1 MTISVAYLRVAR
13 LFACVLLFAAAA
25 SVARGQ
31 FVYTTADGVATI
43 TGYSGP
49 GGAIAIPSVVDGF
62 PVRQIGAKAFM
73 SKDAITSVT
82 MPASIVSIGSEAFA
96 NCTTLSSVTL
106 PDGIQTIAVGTFSNC
121 GSLQRLDFPAGVTNI
136 ENYAFTFCGLTNL
149 NLPPSLQSIGNVA
162 FGSCSSLVR
171 VVVPKSVVSIGVYA
185 FSACTEL
192 RAVYFEGDRPFIGSD
207 AFVNDSKLTIY
218 YTADADGWT
227 STVGGRPA
235 TLWNPRIVTDDG
247 KLGFS
252 LNQFGFT
259 VSGSSGVVVIVE
271 TTADLSNP
279 NWAPI
284 GTNTLTTATWSFQ
297 TPGSGGNAFF
307 RLRAP

>member
-1 MTISVAYLRVAR
+1 MISAAYVAR
-13 LFACVLLFAAAA
+13 LFACVLLFAGMAFG
-25 SVARGQ
+25 VRGQ
-31 FVYTTADGVATI
+31 FIYTTADGVATI
-43 TGYSGP
+43 TGYDGP
-49 GGAIAIPSVVDGF
+49 GGAVVIPAAIDGF
-62 PVRQIGAKAFM
+62 PITQIGAKAFM
-73 SKDAITSVT
+73 SKDTITSVT
-82 MPASIVSIGSEAFA
+82 IPTSIVGIGGEAFA
-96 NCTTLSSVTL
+96 NCTALTSVTL
-106 PDGIQTIAVGTFSNC
+106 PDGINTIALGTFSNC
-121 GSLQRLDFPAGVTNI
+121 GSLQRIDFPSSVTNI
-136 ENYAFTFCGLTNL
+136 GSYAFTFCGLTNL
-149 NLPPSLQSIGNVA
+149 ILPPRLQSIGNVA

-192 RAVYFEGDRPFIGSD
+192 KAAYFEGDRPSIGSD
-207 AFVNDSKLTIY
+207 AFVNDSQLTIY
-218 YTADADGWT
+218 YTADANGWT

-271 TTADLSNP
+271 RTVDLSNP
-279 NWAPI
+279 SWTPI
-284 GTNTLTTATWSFQ
+284 ETNTLSAATWSFQ
-297 TPGSGGNAFF
+297 TPDSGGNAFF